1 MITDV
6 SFLAKAVFVQLWKA
20 AIIKNCHL
28 QLRIKQISFDHSLK
42 RGKPGRDFY
51 NNNTYCLA
59 MQTFFSI
66 NTASYH

>member
-6 SFLAKAVFVQLWKA
+6 SFFAKAVFVQLWKA
-20 AIIKNCHL
+20 AII
-28 QLRIKQISFDHSLK
+28 RISSCNYVKQISFDHCLK
-42 RGKPGRDFY
+42 KGKPGRDFY